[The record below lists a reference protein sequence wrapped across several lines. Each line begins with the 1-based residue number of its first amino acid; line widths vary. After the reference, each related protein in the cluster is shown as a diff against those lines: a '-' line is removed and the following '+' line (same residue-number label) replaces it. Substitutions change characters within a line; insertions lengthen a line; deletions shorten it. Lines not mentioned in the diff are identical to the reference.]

1 MKDLIAVDLNGAI
14 ENVRSAGKGR
24 SILWQDSES
33 IAFLSRGRKMRRD
46 FHIDPSD
53 EVTLQL
59 AGEQRL
65 HYKTPEGEEKIA
77 LIQPGQALL
86 CPGGVPHS
94 PRVTEDAWFVVFERK
109 RRPGEEDRF
118 LWFCETCGE
127 KVYDVAAYVGDYS
140 LDPVSKVHERFYGDE
155 SLRTCKKCG
164 TVVAC
169 PPV

>member
-1 MKDLIAVDLNGAI
+1 MKELIAVDLTDAI
-14 ENVRSAGKGR
+14 EQVRGAGKGR

-65 HYKTPEGEEKIA
+65 HYKTPEGEEKVA

-109 RRPGEEDRF
+109 RRAGEEDRF
-118 LWFCETCGE
+118 LWFCEGCGE
-127 KVYDVAAYVGDYS
+127 KVYDAAAYVGDYS
-140 LDPVSKVHERFYGDE
+140 QDPVSKVHERFYGDE
-155 SLRTCKKCG
+155 ALRTCKKCG
-164 TVVAC
+164 AVVPRPEA
-169 PPV
+169 